1 MKSTESITA
10 LIDDMLRPTFTS
22 KMRIRLG
29 RIRRGILANLK
40 AKKRTGGDKTKEYLN
55 TSQELPD
62 TLLSADR
69 LYVSDISFRNKEK
82 GWKEYRMT
90 IKLKE
95 QE

>member
-1 MKSTESITA
+1 MRFKLETEYIT
-10 LIDDMLRPTFTS
+10 
-22 KMRIRLG
+22 
-29 RIRRGILANLK
+29 LAQLLK
-40 AKKRTGGDKTKEYLN
+40 VCDVISSGGQAKEYLN

-69 LYVSDISFRNKEK
+69 LYVSDISFRSKEK
-82 GWKEYRMT
+82 GWKEYMMT